1 MDKRVNIRIFDK
13 DINFLGEVDSYTS
26 LFYIRKWNT
35 YNECEFHATNY
46 NKELFKKNNIMMLNN
61 DTSKVAVI
69 KHVEVENSDTKDVL
83 IKAYGLT
90 RWFLD
95 RITYPPVDKSY
106 DYYNDNI
113 ENIMLGLVNVNAINP
128 TDANRKIPYLVADTT
143 QNRGDKTIFQS
154 RYGNLLDELTKL
166 SEMSQLG
173 FKIDLDYKN
182 KQFIFKVV
190 NGLDRS
196 TEQNINSYAI
206 FARKFDNIL
215 SEKYTDSDIDYKN
228 CAIIGGQGEG
238 IDRQIEYINNDLVG
252 IDRKEL
258 FIDARDLE
266 NQEDT
271 TNLIDRGKEKL
282 AEYQEV
288 KSHECVINSKD
299 YKKSWDLGD
308 FITIRNDEVGITQK
322 AQIKEVKEIYEQ
334 SSSVEVTFGNTV
346 TSFSDKLKQLSNRNF
361 ENKEIS
367 IGINQPLDSYNGKIW
382 IKTIEE
388 EL

>member
-35 YNECEFHATNY
+35 YNECEFHATKY
-46 NKELFKKNNIMMLNN
+46 NKELFKKNNIIMLNN

-95 RITYPPVDKSY
+95 RVTYPPVDKSY

-128 TDANRKIPYLVADTT
+128 TYANRKIPYLVADTT

-154 RYGNLLDELTKL
+154 RYQNLLDELTKL

-173 FKIDLDYKN
+173 FRIDLDFKN